1 MIRIGLWIAA
11 CVLLSVS
18 AATVSAQ
25 ATEQTPAAQ
34 ILGLAMNPPS
44 IPTPA
49 MQDYVNA
56 ALRAHNA
63 GVDGNE
69 FTVKWSELEPSAG
82 QLKVD
87 DFVGGM
93 NDYLNFFHDTALVGL
108 QVLNT
113 TAKETPSDLI
123 NVPFDDPRM
132 LDRFKALIDAMLAQ
146 ATHPITYLSIGN
158 EVDVYL
164 ANHPQ
169 EWAAYTT
176 FYAGAAAYVHQVAPE
191 IEVGVTVTYKGLLD
205 HTAEVTK
212 LNQPSD
218 VFILTYYPLSDL
230 SSPKIPVAPLHDFP
244 TMIRLAKGCRSCC
257 KRSAIRAPICST
269 VRRRSRRSSSTASSR
284 PGNQRATRFRFWISS
299 CSTT

>member
-1 MIRIGLWIAA
+1 MMIRIGLWIAA
-11 CVLLSVS
+11 CALLSVS

-25 ATEQTPAAQ
+25 ATSRRPPPRYWA
-34 ILGLAMNPPS
+34 LAMNPPS

-69 FTVKWSELEPSAG
+69 FTVKWSELEPAAG

-146 ATHPITYLSIGN
+146 ATHPITYL
-158 EVDVYL
+158 
-164 ANHPQ
+164 
-169 EWAAYTT
+169 
-176 FYAGAAAYVHQVAPE
+176 
-191 IEVGVTVTYKGLLD
+191 
-205 HTAEVTK
+205 
-212 LNQPSD
+212 
-218 VFILTYYPLSDL
+218 
-230 SSPKIPVAPLHDFP
+230 
-244 TMIRLAKGCRSCC
+244 
-257 KRSAIRAPICST
+257 RSATRSMSIWQITRRSGQPTRPSTRARRPMCIRS
-269 VRRRSRRSSSTASSR
+269 RRRSRSAS
-284 PGNQRATRFRFWISS
+284 P
-299 CSTT
+299 